1 VRIILQM
8 TSEMSDR
15 EVAQR
20 VRNGDHTAIERA
32 RLSAYIAKLT
42 EQVNV
47 RTGRIQVLRRK
58 SGSALKPE
66 KVPFVIGMPSL

>member
-1 VRIILQM
+1 MHTAGHRKV
-8 TSEMSDR
+8 
-15 EVAQR
+15 
-20 VRNGDHTAIERA
+20 NGDSLGVKTRQAYAPRAYRIERA

-58 SGSALKPE
+58 SSLKRY
-66 KVPFVIGMPSL
+66 LL